1 MKQSRATRP
10 SSANHSLLKLA
21 SIISLALLP
30 GACSISTSSC
40 LGACAC
46 NQRLAEGLDHVT
58 CGVEPL

>member
-1 MKQSRATRP
+1 MKQHSAIWL

-21 SIISLALLP
+21 SIISLALLL